1 MCGSYLSSCHYQ
13 IWQRSRSVYSSCR
26 NVVLGQYKSLQVS
39 RQLSAGLFTVCI
51 ISDYVEVY
59 QHFKLVLLDPLCD
72 NPPSAVD
79 PWPSQHAAAATA
91 EPGLA
96 SLRGCVHSRGVDE
109 ISWSFQNVLRRLGPL
124 SWWKFLLR
132 ILWKLPWNFVD
143 TFSPE
148 AARPSGS

>member
-1 MCGSYLSSCHYQ
+1 M
-13 IWQRSRSVYSSCR
+13 
-26 NVVLGQYKSLQVS
+26 LGQYKSLQVS

-109 ISWSFQNVLRRLGPL
+109 IS
-124 SWWKFLLR
+124 
-132 ILWKLPWNFVD
+132 
-143 TFSPE
+143 
-148 AARPSGS
+148 